1 MPSPT
6 QEPVES
12 GIAAFT
18 QVCEQSAIDLA
29 SAFGGDE
36 MGGDEDITWGDFAEV
51 IDALVGAH
59 DQLSP
64 PQEIRAYHDAVLR
77 VYESLRDHARSR
89 PSEDS
94 FLEEFLPVI
103 FEIFGA
109 SLEIGFD
116 TTKTDEEKEQEIE
129 KITQE
134 LLGDLFGAG
143 FGAVNQAAEE
153 AREALSEEILA
164 LLDDAGCY
172 SDIFALEEE
181 DQEGVAPTATG
192 DEHGDSIEDA
202 TPIRVGEALNG
213 AVDYGGDV
221 DFFRFTAEAGQLYQ
235 IDVSLGTLPDSD
247 LELQRSDG
255 WRLASNDDHG
265 DSQASRI
272 VWRAP
277 DAGEY
282 FLVVGGWSDAVGSY
296 TLTVSPSTLVDDHG
310 DDIDSATAA
319 SVGVA
324 VEGVIDYEGD
334 VDFFRFTAEA
344 GQLYQIDVSLGT
356 LPDSDLELQRSDGWR
371 LASNDDHGDSQASR
385 IFWEAPDAGEYFLV
399 VGGWS
404 DAVGSYTL
412 TVSPSTLVDDHGDDI
427 DSATAASVGVA
438 VEGVIDYE
446 GDVDFFRF
454 TAEAGQ
460 LYQIDVSL
468 GTLPDSDLELQR
480 SDGWRLAS
488 NDDHGDSQA
497 SRIFWEAPDAGEY
510 FLVVG
515 GWSDAVGS
523 YTLIIAAR

>member
-153 AREALSEEILA
+153 AREAREALSEKSWRSWMMPAAI
-164 LLDDAGCY
+164 
-172 SDIFALEEE
+172 
-181 DQEGVAPTATG
+181 PT
-192 DEHGDSIEDA
+192 
-202 TPIRVGEALNG
+202 
-213 AVDYGGDV
+213 
-221 DFFRFTAEAGQLYQ
+221 
-235 IDVSLGTLPDSD
+235 SLP
-247 LELQRSDG
+247 
-255 WRLASNDDHG
+255 
-265 DSQASRI
+265 
-272 VWRAP
+272 
-277 DAGEY
+277 
-282 FLVVGGWSDAVGSY
+282 
-296 TLTVSPSTLVDDHG
+296 
-310 DDIDSATAA
+310 
-319 SVGVA
+319 
-324 VEGVIDYEGD
+324 
-334 VDFFRFTAEA
+334 
-344 GQLYQIDVSLGT
+344 
-356 LPDSDLELQRSDGWR
+356 
-371 LASNDDHGDSQASR
+371 
-385 IFWEAPDAGEYFLV
+385 
-399 VGGWS
+399 
-404 DAVGSYTL
+404 
-412 TVSPSTLVDDHGDDI
+412 
-427 DSATAASVGVA
+427 
-438 VEGVIDYE
+438 
-446 GDVDFFRF
+446 
-454 TAEAGQ
+454 
-460 LYQIDVSL
+460 
-468 GTLPDSDLELQR
+468 
-480 SDGWRLAS
+480 
-488 NDDHGDSQA
+488 
-497 SRIFWEAPDAGEY
+497 
-510 FLVVG
+510 
-515 GWSDAVGS
+515 
-523 YTLIIAAR
+523 